1 MEGHAMRLIAW
12 QNKKG
17 LTLVEVMMALLI
29 LLFVSLALMQTAL
42 LSIDANV
49 RNLLRDEAVNIAEAR
64 LREFRNR
71 AWDHADIQDTGG
83 TVADGSVTREFKNF
97 QIAFTRQRNIGDLNI
112 DNKQVNVIISWTWKG
127 ENFNHNVTTVMRRQ
141 SGS

>member
-1 MEGHAMRLIAW
+1 MRLIVW